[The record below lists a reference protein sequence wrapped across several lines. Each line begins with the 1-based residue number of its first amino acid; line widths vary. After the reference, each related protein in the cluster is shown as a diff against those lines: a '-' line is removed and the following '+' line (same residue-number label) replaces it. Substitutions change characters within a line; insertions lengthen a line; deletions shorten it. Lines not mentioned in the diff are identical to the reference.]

1 MGAQVRP
8 NPPTT
13 ALVKMIALKK
23 SPGALLM
30 GLLLVATAFAQ
41 NGDHG
46 VTNQPMRVAKE
57 KIPPAP
63 PLSPADEMKTFKLP
77 PGFQVELVA
86 SEPLVEV
93 PIALTFDPNGRIY
106 VLEMRGFMPNPEAIG
121 EKEPVGRVTILEDTD
136 GDGRMDKRT
145 TFLDGLVMPR
155 ALTLVRGGVLVAE
168 PPHLW
173 FCRDKDGDGKC
184 DEKIEVATDYGSQ
197 ANPEH
202 TANGLLWALDNWIYS
217 ANYTFRLR
225 NTDGRWLKEPTIN
238 RGQWGIA
245 QDDFG
250 RLFFNSNSDQLRADF
265 IPSYY
270 VNKRGMTAKLK
281 GLNEQVA
288 KDQAAWPIRVNPGVN
303 RGYEPKQLRDDG
315 TLATVTAACGPV
327 IYRGDIYP
335 DEFKG
340 NAFVCEPSGNIVK
353 RNVLTEKDGV
363 ITGKNP
369 YASSEFLASTDERFR
384 PVNLY
389 TGPDGAL
396 YLVDMYHGIL
406 QHRIYMTSYLRKQVE
421 ERGLDK
427 PQNQGRIY
435 RIVHES
441 KKPGPKPSL
450 AQASP
455 AELVKALIHPNG
467 WWRDT
472 AQRLL
477 VEKADATTVVSLKQL
492 AASGTQPIHRL
503 HALWV
508 LEGMGK
514 LDPSVLTIALGDGDP
529 KVRAAGLRLAETS
542 LKSSKAETAALRA
555 KVLDMAK
562 DNAADVQI
570 QLALTLG
577 EIAPDPQSK
586 ELLAKLSQSELDLA
600 KEGAKFSAASRE
612 PAKPQPALAKGPAL
626 SAEDQKRFES
636 GKAMY
641 EATCLACHQPHGLG
655 QEGLAPPLVGSE
667 WVAGPENR
675 LIRIVMHGLRGPIK
689 VKKQAYE
696 LDMPALGVL
705 EDEQIADVLTY
716 VRREWGN
723 TGAPVTVSTVKRIR
737 EETAKREDAWTEAD
751 LLRLK

>member
-1 MGAQVRP
+1 
-8 NPPTT
+8 
-13 ALVKMIALKK
+13 MIVLKK
-23 SPGALLM
+23 SLGALLM
-30 GLLLVATAFAQ
+30 GFCFVPTLFAQ

-46 VTNQPMRVAKE
+46 VTNQPLRVAKE

-63 PLSPADEMKTFKLP
+63 PLSPADEMRTFKLP
-77 PGFQVELVA
+77 PGFQVQLVA

-93 PIALTFDPNGRIY
+93 PIAMTFDPNGRIY
-106 VLEMRGFMPNPEAIG
+106 VLEMRGFMPNPDAIG

-155 ALTLVRGGVLVAE
+155 ALALVRDGVLVAE

-173 FCRDKDGDGKC
+173 FCRDKDGDGKS

-225 NTDGRWLKEPTIN
+225 NTDGRWVKEPTIN

-288 KDQAAWPIRVNPGVN
+288 KDQSAWPIRVNPGVN

-327 IYRGDIYP
+327 IYRGDIFP

-353 RNVLTEKDGV
+353 RDVLTEKDGV
-363 ITGKNP
+363 ITGKNA
-369 YASSEFLASTDERFR
+369 YARSEFLASTDERFR

-396 YLVDMYHGIL
+396 YVVDMYHGIL

-435 RIVHES
+435 RIVHEG

-450 AQASP
+450 ANA
-455 AELVKALIHPNG
+455 ATDDLLNALTHPNG

-477 VEKADATTVVSLKQL
+477 VEKADVSAVPRLRQL
-492 AASGTQPIHRL
+492 AATGKEPIHRL

-514 LDPSVLTIALGDGDP
+514 LDASVLIAALRDEDP
-529 KVRAAGLRLAETS
+529 KLRAAGLRLAETS

-555 KVLDMAK
+555 KVLDLAK
-562 DNAADVQI
+562 DSAADVQI

-586 ELLAKLSQSELDLA
+586 ELLVKLSQSELVLA
-600 KEGAKFSAASRE
+600 KEAAKFGVASRE
-612 PAKPQPALAKGPAL
+612 PVKLQPVVAKGPPL
-626 SAEDQKRFES
+626 SAADQKRFES
-636 GKAMY
+636 GKAVY

-667 WVAGPENR
+667 WIAGPENR
-675 LIRIVMHGLRGPIK
+675 LVRIVMHGLRGPIK
-689 VKKQAYE
+689 VKKLAYE

-737 EETAKREDAWTEAD
+737 EETAKREDAWTELD
-751 LLRLK
+751 LLKVK

>member
-1 MGAQVRP
+1 
-8 NPPTT
+8 
-13 ALVKMIALKK
+13 
-23 SPGALLM
+23 
-30 GLLLVATAFAQ
+30 
-41 NGDHG
+41 
-46 VTNQPMRVAKE
+46 
-57 KIPPAP
+57 
-63 PLSPADEMKTFKLP
+63 
-77 PGFQVELVA
+77 
-86 SEPLVEV
+86 
-93 PIALTFDPNGRIY
+93 
-106 VLEMRGFMPNPEAIG
+106 
-121 EKEPVGRVTILEDTD
+121 
-136 GDGRMDKRT
+136 
-145 TFLDGLVMPR
+145 
-155 ALTLVRGGVLVAE
+155 
-168 PPHLW
+168 
-173 FCRDKDGDGKC
+173 
-184 DEKIEVATDYGSQ
+184 
-197 ANPEH
+197 
-202 TANGLLWALDNWIYS
+202 
-217 ANYTFRLR
+217 
-225 NTDGRWLKEPTIN
+225 
-238 RGQWGIA
+238 
-245 QDDFG
+245 
-250 RLFFNSNSDQLRADF
+250 
-265 IPSYY
+265 
-270 VNKRGMTAKLK
+270 MTAKLK

-288 KDQAAWPIRVNPGVN
+288 KDQSAWPIRVNPGVN

-327 IYRGDIYP
+327 IYRGDIFP

-353 RNVLTEKDGV
+353 RDILTEKDGV
-363 ITGKNP
+363 ITGKNA

-396 YLVDMYHGIL
+396 YVVDMYHGIL

-435 RIVHES
+435 RIVHEG

-450 AQASP
+450 ANA
-455 AELVKALIHPNG
+455 ATTDLLNALTHPNG

-477 VEKADATTVVSLKQL
+477 VEKADVSAVPRLRQL
-492 AASGTQPIHRL
+492 AGSGKEPIHRL

-514 LDPSVLTIALGDGDP
+514 LEASVLATALGDADP
-529 KVRAAGLRLAETS
+529 KVRATGLRLAETS

-555 KVLDMAK
+555 KVLDLAK
-562 DNAADVQI
+562 DSDADVQI

-586 ELLAKLSQSELDLA
+586 ELLANLSQSEFALA
-600 KEGAKFSAASRE
+600 KEAAKFGVASRE
-612 PAKPQPALAKGPAL
+612 PVKPQPIAAQGPAL
-626 SAEDQKRFES
+626 SAADQKRFES
-636 GKAMY
+636 GKAVY

-675 LIRIVMHGLRGPIK
+675 LVRIVMHGLRGPIK
-689 VKKQAYE
+689 VKKQAFE

-737 EETAKREDAWTEAD
+737 KETDKREDAWTELD
-751 LLRLK
+751 LLKVK